1 MGQDIVGSKMPTFA
15 SEQTQTSTCRP
26 HALRLL
32 SPRGD
37 LARALVEQQALWKV
51 RALSPLMPANAVREG
66 ARPCQG
72 RGRGFESLRPLQ
84 DLTDLIPVGRCSQ
97 GNIWGNSVSAN
108 AYSVG
113 RWSAYISSSLI
124 QSLPTICDRTDGASR
139 KSKPQSD
146 RLLGLRHRDCGPRS
160 QCSSA
165 KPRSDSGKP
174 SFHPPSMTVR
184 TRYGA
189 RP

>member
-66 ARPCQG
+66 ARPCAK
-72 RGRGFESLRPLQ
+72 
-84 DLTDLIPVGRCSQ
+84 VGVEGSNPFARSSDFF
-97 GNIWGNSVSAN
+97 NEINWM
-108 AYSVG
+108 
-113 RWSAYISSSLI
+113 RRIS
-124 QSLPTICDRTDGASR
+124 G
-139 KSKPQSD
+139 
-146 RLLGLRHRDCGPRS
+146 HE
-160 QCSSA
+160 
-165 KPRSDSGKP
+165 
-174 SFHPPSMTVR
+174 
-184 TRYGA
+184 
-189 RP
+189 

>member
-1 MGQDIVGSKMPTFA
+1 MCWLDCFKLINHDKQGIPCDLPLGKLFQ
-15 SEQTQTSTCRP
+15 CRYGVRQSHVAFGHSGRSQVTP
-26 HALRLL
+26 ALR
-32 SPRGD
+32 
-37 LARALVEQQALWKV
+37 A
-51 RALSPLMPANAVREG
+51 G
-66 ARPCQG
+66 ARRIADGLACRTCQG

-165 KPRSDSGKP
+165 MPRSDSGKP
-174 SFHPPSMTVR
+174 SFHPRSMTVR